1 VAYEA
6 LADVI
11 GTLEQCYRRARQF
24 LNGLSDVLLGST
36 SPMFIDGPKTGPRV
50 KIFQP

>member
-1 VAYEA
+1 MAYEA
-6 LADVI
+6 VADVI
-11 GTLEQCYRRARQF
+11 GTLEPCYRRARLF
-24 LNGLSDVLLGST
+24 LNGLNDVLLGGT